1 MAEQEL
7 SPLQLMAEQYHK
19 FLTAN
24 QNILTKLQFQN
35 KCNKLSLVSIQKVH
49 NSVSLSPHL
58 YRNELTVK
66 FFAIV

>member
-49 NSVSLSPHL
+49 NFVS
-58 YRNELTVK
+58 
-66 FFAIV
+66 